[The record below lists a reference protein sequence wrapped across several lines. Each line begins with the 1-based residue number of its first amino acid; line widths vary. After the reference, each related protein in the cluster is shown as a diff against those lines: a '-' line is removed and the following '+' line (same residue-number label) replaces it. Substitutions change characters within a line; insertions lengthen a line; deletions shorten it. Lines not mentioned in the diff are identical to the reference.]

1 MKIAGYVVM
10 LIGLGLTIF
19 TTITFFTRE
28 KVVDLGVVEITKNQ
42 PHNLNWSPFV
52 GIAVLVIGAF
62 LIILSRKK
70 S

>member
-1 MKIAGYVVM
+1 M

-70 S
+70 

>member
-19 TTITFFTRE
+19 TTITLFTRE

-70 S
+70 

>member
-1 MKIAGYVVM
+1 MKITGYVVM

-62 LIILSRKK
+62 LIILTRKK

>member
-28 KVVDLGVVEITKNQ
+28 KVVDLGIVEITKNQ

-70 S
+70 

>member
-1 MKIAGYVVM
+1 M

-28 KVVDLGVVEITKNQ
+28 KVVDLGIVEITKNQ

-52 GIAVLVIGAF
+52 GITILVIGAF

-70 S
+70 